1 MVYESVNPGSSN
13 NENEQNELAVATGLQ
28 MPDRVQI
35 HEKSRSNHGIFVL
48 QPLEEGYG
56 VTIGNAFRRVLLS
69 SIPGA
74 AIVACGISGVLHEFQ
89 TIPGVTQDV
98 SEIILNLKG
107 VRFRLLDKRATRVA
121 FRLKGPH
128 EFSAKDIQEASDQI
142 QIMNPDHDI
151 ATLADDADVEF
162 ELLIGRGKGYVPAEE
177 NASPDFPVGVIP
189 MDAIYTPI
197 KNVKYEIEP
206 TRVGQKTDYEK
217 LTISVETD
225 GTISAE
231 EAMEHAAKILREH
244 IQLFISFDVEEQP
257 EPEDE
262 AKEAEVARIRRIL
275 LTPVD
280 DLELSVRSHNCLK
293 AANIR
298 TLADLVRR
306 QESDMLKFRNF
317 GRKSLAEL
325 SQIVQ
330 QFGLVFGMD
339 VEKYI
344 SEEDIKSVAG

>member
-1 MVYESVNPGSSN
+1 MSN
-13 NENEQNELAVATGLQ
+13 NTAMQ
-28 MPDRVQI
+28 MPERVQV
-35 HEKSRSNHGIFVL
+35 HETSTSSRGVFVL

-56 VTIGNAFRRVLLS
+56 VTLGNAFRRVLLS
-69 SIPGA
+69 SVPGA
-74 AIVACGISGVLHEFQ
+74 AIVAVNISGVLHEFQ
-89 TIPGVTQDV
+89 TIPGVTEDV

-107 VRFRLLDKRATRVA
+107 VRLRLLDKKANRVA
-121 FRLKGPH
+121 FRLKGPY
-128 EFSAKDIQEASDQI
+128 EFTAKDIQLASDQI
-142 QIMNPDHDI
+142 EIMNPDHHI
-151 ATLADDADVEF
+151 ATFAEDADVEF

-177 NASPDFPVGVIP
+177 NVNPDYPVGMIP
-189 MDAIYTPI
+189 IDAIYTPI
-197 KNVKYEIEP
+197 KNVKYDIEP

-217 LTISVETD
+217 LMITVTTD
-225 GTISAE
+225 GTIDAD

-244 IQLFISFDVEEQP
+244 IQLFISFEIEAPP

-330 QFGLVFGMD
+330 TFGLQFGMD

-344 SEEDIKSVAG
+344 TEEDIKSVAE